1 MFDAERGHR
10 GTLGGQVSSNTKL
23 FSIILKVRQRTQD
36 FCNRLSSHP
45 SRFILFLIAAVIYLH
60 TIHQMKAPEELSCV
74 TDLPAAT
81 TTLRRG
87 VPMNSTNGFRYLPA
101 DMLISEQKTEV
112 RKVSEQYSGKYDV
125 AWKSQYPRGSCFGCR
140 FFGKLQNLIHFD
152 TVLDGGAG
160 NGMGVRMMRSLGK
173 AAYGIELSEEVLK
186 NDAQDLLSIGVVQ
199 VGTLTDIPYKADLFD
214 LVTSSDVLEHIEV
227 GMEDSVV
234 SEIVRVA
241 KRYIV
246 LSISLKSHQNE
257 NVHTYL
263 RRREYWEDLFAKH
276 GAVVH
281 SPLKKVLQ
289 ETTHDV
295 YPPIVRSTLTDCRME
310 GNPTQGGL
318 YECCLVKN
326 HWLVGLDIP
335 RDIRAVTTENG
346 ELEPWM
352 FAFEKVKN
360 RC

>member
-1 MFDAERGHR
+1 
-10 GTLGGQVSSNTKL
+10 
-23 FSIILKVRQRTQD
+23 
-36 FCNRLSSHP
+36 
-45 SRFILFLIAAVIYLH
+45 
-60 TIHQMKAPEELSCV
+60 
-74 TDLPAAT
+74 
-81 TTLRRG
+81 
-87 VPMNSTNGFRYLPA
+87 
-101 DMLISEQKTEV
+101 
-112 RKVSEQYSGKYDV
+112 
-125 AWKSQYPRGSCFGCR
+125 
-140 FFGKLQNLIHFD
+140 
-152 TVLDGGAG
+152 
-160 NGMGVRMMRSLGK
+160 
-173 AAYGIELSEEVLK
+173 VLK
-186 NDAQDLLSIGVVQ
+186 NDAQDLLSIGLVQ
-199 VGTLTDIPYKADLFD
+199 VGTLTDIPYKADL
-214 LVTSSDVLEHIEV
+214 LTSSDALEHIEV

-246 LSISLKSHQNE
+246 LSISLESHQNE
-257 NVHTYL
+257 KVHTYL
-263 RRREYWEDLFAKH
+263 RRREYWENLFAKH
-276 GAVVH
+276 DAVVH